1 MLLPKNHENMSSVQ
15 VALEVALHEL
25 NFLHGLRVTDVPDVN
40 TTWSIDNSEAINI
53 IGKAL
58 EALGTF
64 RTA

>member
-40 TTWSIDNSEAINI
+40 TTWSIDNSEAVDI
-53 IGKAL
+53 IEKAL
-58 EALGTF
+58 EALETF

>member
-1 MLLPKNHENMSSVQ
+1 MSSVQ

-40 TTWSIDNSEAINI
+40 TTWSIDNSEAVDI
-53 IGKAL
+53 IEKAL
-58 EALGTF
+58 EALETF